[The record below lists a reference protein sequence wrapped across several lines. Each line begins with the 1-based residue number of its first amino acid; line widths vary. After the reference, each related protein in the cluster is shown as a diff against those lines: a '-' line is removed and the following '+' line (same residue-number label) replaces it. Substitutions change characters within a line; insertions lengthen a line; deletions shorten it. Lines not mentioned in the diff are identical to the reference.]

1 MVSLNNSA
9 PTGSAY
15 QEVAADEL
23 QYNIFDDQHE
33 FLFTVFAD
41 VKGNKLQ
48 TITGTWE
55 SFVKKFEE
63 LKPVKNKIDCALIK
77 LAKFGNKPTAK
88 GSLRHDNNV
97 EVVTGIE
104 GDYDGGVVSIE
115 KAKQLLESCGVKA
128 TFAPTFSS
136 TPEKPMWRVL
146 SPLDKPIKPSE
157 RLRYVEILNGMLG
170 GILASESA
178 TLSQSYFVGVP
189 DGADYT
195 VISTFDDPR
204 QGETLDQLEKIVDLK
219 AYRQKLTKKAEN
231 NSFEVDSSFDDWVEE
246 LSIADPLHP
255 ALIRIAAHFVAKGFD
270 DKYIKIAFA
279 GLADRVRAIRGEDR
293 AVVIEKEVDD
303 AIRSAR
309 EKGFAPLSYEELIK
323 EASSTSEDSDPDQ
336 VMKIVLESAKLD
348 SLKKRKVWTVL
359 RDKTK
364 IPFSTFEETLK
375 ESIQDEDED
384 HLAKAQRIVKQVG
397 DDKIIGAESYVWKWS
412 DSGVWKKLEDRSLR
426 QLIQSNVGD
435 EKVTKGLIDS
445 VSDLFKTEIF
455 RPYHEFNIGEP
466 ECVNTPNGELV
477 LNNGE
482 WTLTPHNREHY
493 RTTQIP
499 VRFDPS
505 AKAPRFEQFM
515 KEVFAGD
522 PDAEDKAKAIL
533 ELMGYTLMA
542 HCRYEK
548 FSMLVGNGAN
558 GKSVLLDVLISL
570 IGKENIAGVQPS
582 NFSNSFQRAHLHGK
596 LANIVTEIKE
606 GQVIDDEALKG
617 IVSGESSTV
626 EHKFKDPFDMT
637 PFSTCWFGTNHL
649 PHTRDFSTG
658 LFRRA
663 VIVEF
668 NNTFSYELG
677 NCDVHLNDKLNLELS
692 GILNLA
698 LSAYANAIKHGFTM
712 PESCEAAR
720 KKWRVEADQVAQFV
734 EEECN
739 KDPEGKTPVSELYAD
754 YTMWAHAAGVGKTV
768 TKKTFTTR
776 LQNLGFARGHSG
788 DVRYIGGIVKKPY
801 VGFVAEEF

>member
-1 MVSLNNSA
+1 MDYLNNSA

-23 QYNIFDDQHE
+23 QYSIFDDQHE

-77 LAKFGNKPTAK
+77 LAKFGSKPTAK

-231 NSFEVDSSFDDWVEE
+231 NSLEVDSSFDEWVEE

-293 AVVIEKEVDD
+293 AAVIEKEVDD
-303 AIRSAR
+303 AIRSAK

-323 EASSTSEDSDPDQ
+323 EANSTSEDSDPDQ

-384 HLAKAQRIVKQVG
+384 HLAIAQRIVKQVG

-499 VRFDPS
+499 VSYDS
-505 AKAPRFEQFM
+505 TAKAPRFEQFM

-522 PDAEDKAKAIL
+522 DDGAEKVQALL
-533 ELMGYTLMA
+533 ELIGYTLMA

-548 FSMLVGNGAN
+548 FAMLIGNGAN
-558 GKSVLLDVLISL
+558 GKSVLLDVLEKL
-570 IGKENIAGVQPS
+570 IGKDNIAGVQPS
-582 NFSNSFQRAHLHGK
+582 NFANSFQRAHLHGK
-596 LANIVTEIKE
+596 LANIVSEVKQGE
-606 GQVIDDEALKG
+606 VIDDAAFKA
-617 IVSGESSTV
+617 IVSGESCTV
-626 EHKFKDPFDMT
+626 EQKFRDPFNMR
-637 PFSTCWFGTNHL
+637 PFSTIWLGTNHL
-649 PHTRDFSTG
+649 PHTRDFSG
-658 LFRRA
+658 GFERRPL
-663 VIVEF
+663 VVEF
-668 NNTFSYELG
+668 NNTFKPELG
-677 NCDVHLNDKLNLELS
+677 NCDPMLREKLGLELS

-698 LSAYANAIKHGFTM
+698 LSAYANVVKNGFTI
-712 PESCEAAR
+712 PSSSQEAV
-720 KKWRVEADQVAQFV
+720 KKWLIEADQVAQFV
-734 EEECN
+734 EEECK
-739 KDPEGKTPVSELYAD
+739 KDAKGKTPVSELYYD
-754 YTMWAHAAGVGKTV
+754 YTMWAQLAGVGKTV

-776 LQNLGFARGHSG
+776 LQNLGFTRGHSG

-801 VGFVAEEF
+801 IGFVAEEL